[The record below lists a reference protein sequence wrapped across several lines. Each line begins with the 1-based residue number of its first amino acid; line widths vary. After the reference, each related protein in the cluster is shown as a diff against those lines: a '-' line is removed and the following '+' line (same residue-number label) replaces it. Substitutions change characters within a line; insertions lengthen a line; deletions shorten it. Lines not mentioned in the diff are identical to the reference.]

1 MKFSLSWLRRYLSTD
16 ADADATRIA
25 EAMTNLGL
33 EVESVENPAEE
44 LAPFIIARV
53 LTAKP
58 HPQADK
64 LQVLEVDSGEGQPL
78 QVVCGA
84 PNARAGLVGVFG
96 PAGAYVPGSDM
107 TLKVAAIRGVESNGM
122 MCSAR
127 ELLLGEDHD
136 GIIELPEDAPVG
148 QGYASWAGLDDP
160 VFDVSITPNRQDC
173 MGVYGIARDL
183 AAAEIGTLEPLPET
197 KFSKEFQPDFRIEIE
212 DDEGCPA
219 FFARKMRGVRNGPSP
234 DWLQKLLTAAGLR
247 PVSALVDIT
256 NYFSIGLGRP
266 LHVYD
271 IEKLSGG
278 LTARRARAGETVLAL
293 NGKTYALDES
303 MTVIA
308 DDVAVHDIAG
318 IMGGSDSGVSG
329 ETTEILIEAAYF
341 DPARIGATGRAL
353 GLTSDAR
360 QRFERGVDPS
370 FVRPGLDLAAA
381 MIQQLCGGEI
391 SEPIEVGA
399 LPVWER
405 RISFPPDRTKALAG
419 IDVSVDTQH
428 KLLERLGFM
437 LEPDGRVAVPGWRR
451 DVDGPADLVEE
462 IVRLIGL
469 DKVESVALPRAE
481 GVARPTATASQLQ
494 ERRLRRLMAARGLD
508 EAIAWSFISSEQ
520 AAWFGG
526 HAWTLE
532 NPLSAELAV
541 MRPSL
546 LPGMVAAAARNVA
559 RGATTVPLFQTGK
572 RYLADGEHP
581 TLAILLAGE
590 ARPRDWRFGKAG
602 TFDVFD
608 VKADILAALAAAGAP
623 VERLQTIQPAA
634 GHYHPGRSARLTL
647 GKTVLAEFGELHP
660 EVLRSLDLDLPTVAG
675 EIFLDAIPV
684 RRTKRARP
692 AFTPP
697 VLQAVTRDF
706 AFLVPDNVSA
716 EQLLRAIQGADK
728 ALITGARLFDRF
740 TGPGVPEGQA
750 SLAVTVTLQPRD
762 KTFTETDLEA
772 LAGKVVAAAG
782 KLGAVL
788 RG

>member
-762 KTFTETDLEA
+762 KAFTETDLEA